1 MVAST
6 DLSELEPSAPWAHN
20 EPGPTSAI
28 VPAIDKQTEFRALYE
43 THFKLVWGSLRRLGV
58 PEADAM
64 DLAQKVFFTVY
75 TKLDEF
81 EGRSLLTTW
90 LVAICQRVASD
101 YRRSAVVRREI
112 ATEAAELEARGAP
125 LDPSSAVSAPGAGLT
140 SRDNLALAEAILNK
154 LPEAQR
160 SVFVLYELEELSG
173 PEIAEMLDISVGT
186 VRSRLRLAREIFA
199 REVKRLAASESGSEE
214 KP

>member
-6 DLSELEPSAPWAHN
+6 DLSELEPAAAWDPAAPLSGVA
-20 EPGPTSAI
+20 PS
-28 VPAIDKQTEFRALYE
+28 VDKQTEFRALYE
-43 THFKLVWGSLRRLGV
+43 AHFKLVWGSLRRFGV

-64 DLAQKVFFTVY
+64 DLTQKVFFTVY

-90 LVAICQRVASD
+90 LVSICQRVASD

-112 ATEAAELEARGAP
+112 ATEAGELEARPALESNSELCAP
-125 LDPSSAVSAPGAGLT
+125 NANLT
-140 SRDNLALAEAILNK
+140 RRDNLALAEAILNK
-154 LPEAQR
+154 LPEDQR

-173 PEIAEMLDISVGT
+173 PEIAEVLKLSVGT

-199 REVKRLAASESGSEE
+199 REVKRLAAAESGTEE